1 MLSLKQKISLL
12 YTTLYNRWKSETPKI
27 YKAIRNIAT
36 VVAFLTPIA
45 ASFDAAPH
53 WFTNCKWYL
62 MSGSAIVAG
71 CSQLSKTKDN
81 EGDTVIKVDKTE
93 I

>member
-1 MLSLKQKISLL
+1 MLSLKQKIFAL
-12 YTTLYNRWKSETPKI
+12 YTILKDRWKAETPKI

-45 ASFDAAPH
+45 GSFDGAPD

-62 MSGSAIVAG
+62 MSGSAIIAG
-71 CSQLSKTKDN
+71 CSQLSKTKDKD
-81 EGDTVIKVDKTE
+81 GDTVIKVDKTE
-93 I
+93 N